1 MNNILYQE
9 IYNSAN
15 PIEDFRFKMVTR
27 AKEVGIKPTA
37 KEFETSPT
45 TVRKWLRRYEQ
56 NHSKKALADRSR
68 APKHSP
74 NSIPIDDKKR
84 IIRKAQKL
92 IRDKKRLKAAYIKR
106 DLNLSY
112 SLHTIIKILKKEG
125 LYKKKLRSKAE
136 RKKDMRSVKA
146 KMRAFELIQVDIKY
160 LDDIP
165 EFYETYRKYSIPK
178 YQITG
183 RDVKTGTLYLSLA
196 TEKSGTNTLLFLDYL
211 YKHLK
216 RHGIDTKRTIIQTDN
231 GSEFVKKWNSR
242 KETAFTKYANKFFRL
257 HRTIPVGA
265 KTYQSDVET
274 SHRWIEDEFYAY
286 AYFKNEASVYSK
298 LKSYVYRYNTER
310 ENNYKG
316 ANPYEILKSEL
327 PNVKKGICKLKPVII
342 DKFIDNIEKINI
354 MIK

>member
-1 MNNILYQE
+1 MNILYHE
-9 IYNSAN
+9 VCNSSN
-15 PIEDFRFKMVTR
+15 LIEEFRFKMVMR
-27 AKEVGIKPTA
+27 AKEIGIKPTA
-37 KEFETSPT
+37 REFKTSPT
-45 TVRKWLRRYEQ
+45 TVRKWLGRYKE
-56 NHSKKALADRSR
+56 NPSKKALTDRSR
-68 APKHSP
+68 APKSSP
-74 NSIPIDDKKR
+74 NSIPIEDKNR
-84 IIRKAQKL
+84 IIRKGQKL
-92 IRDKKRLKAAYIKR
+92 IRDNKRLKAAYIKR

-112 SLHTIIKILKKEG
+112 SLNTIIKILKKEG
-125 LYKKKLRSKAE
+125 LYKKKLRSKTE

-146 KMRAFELIQVDIKY
+146 KMRAFELLQIDIKY

-165 EFYETYRKYSIPK
+165 EFYETYRKYSIPR
-178 YQITG
+178 YQITA
-183 RDVKTGTLYLSLA
+183 RDVKTGMLYLSLA

-211 YKHLK
+211 YRYLK
-216 RHGIDTKRTIIQTDN
+216 RQGIDTKRTIIQTDN
-231 GSEFVKKWNSR
+231 GSEFVKKWNSK
-242 KETAFTKYANKFFRL
+242 KETGFTKYSNKFFRL

-310 ENNYKG
+310 QNNYKG
-316 ANPYEILKSEL
+316 ANPYEILKSEV
-327 PNVKKGICKLKPVII
+327 PNAKKGICKLKPVII